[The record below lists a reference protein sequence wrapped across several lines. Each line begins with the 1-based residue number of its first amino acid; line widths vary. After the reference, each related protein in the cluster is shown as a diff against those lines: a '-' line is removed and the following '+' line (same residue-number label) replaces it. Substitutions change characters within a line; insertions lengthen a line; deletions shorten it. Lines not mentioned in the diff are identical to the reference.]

1 MADVRMN
8 YGSMEQ
14 MAKSF
19 HQAHEQ
25 LEQTI
30 GEMDKVVKMMEGGA
44 LVGDGGQAFMEALN
58 HKLKKR
64 LQVLKE
70 KMRELEGD
78 VHGAVA
84 RTRDGVQTAKTR
96 FQD

>member
-8 YGSMEQ
+8 YGSLEQ

-30 GEMDKVVKMMEGGA
+30 REMDKVVKMMEGGA

>member
-1 MADVRMN
+1 MPDVRMN
-8 YGSMEQ
+8 YSSMEQ

-30 GEMDKVVKMMEGGA
+30 TEMDKLVKLMEGGA
-44 LVGDGGQAFMEALN
+44 LVGEGGQAFSDAIN
-58 HKLKKR
+58 TKLKKR
-64 LQVLKE
+64 LTVLKA

-78 VHGAVA
+78 IHGAVA

>member
-30 GEMDKVVKMMEGGA
+30 REMDKVAKMMEGGA
-44 LVGDGGQAFMEALN
+44 LLGAGGQAFVEAIN
-58 HKLKKR
+58 TKLKKR
-64 LQVLKE
+64 LEVLKAKLHE
-70 KMRELEGD
+70 MEGD
-78 VHGAVA
+78 IHGAVA

>member
-1 MADVRMN
+1 MN

-14 MAKSF
+14 MAKAF

-25 LEQTI
+25 IEQTMR
-30 GEMDKVVKMMEGGA
+30 EMDKVVKMMEGGA
-44 LVGDGGQAFMEALN
+44 LVGDGGEAFQAALST
-58 HKLKKR
+58 KLKKR
-64 LQVLKE
+64 LEVLKT
-70 KMRELEGD
+70 KMHELEGD
-78 VHGAVA
+78 IHGAVA

>member
-1 MADVRMN
+1 MPDVRMN

-30 GEMDKVVKMMEGGA
+30 HEMDKVVKMMEGGA
-44 LVGDGGQAFMEALN
+44 LVGDGGQAFTEAIN
-58 HKLKKR
+58 NKLKKR
-64 LQVLKE
+64 LAVLKA
-70 KMRELEGD
+70 KMQEMEGD
-78 VHGAVA
+78 IHGAVA

>member
-14 MAKSF
+14 MGKSF

-30 GEMDKVVKMMEGGA
+30 REMDKVVKMMEGGA

-64 LQVLKE
+64 LQGLKE

-78 VHGAVA
+78 IHGAVA

>member
-14 MAKSF
+14 MQKAF

-30 GEMDKVVKMMEGGA
+30 REMDKIVKLMEGGA
-44 LVGDGGQAFMEALN
+44 LVGDGGQAFTEAIN
-58 HKLKKR
+58 NKLKKR
-64 LQVLKE
+64 LAVLQA
-70 KMRELEGD
+70 KMQEMEGD
-78 VHGAVA
+78 IHGAVA
-84 RTRDGVQTAKTR
+84 KTRDGVTTARSR
-96 FQD
+96 FTD

>member
-8 YGSMEQ
+8 YGSLEQ

-30 GEMDKVVKMMEGGA
+30 REMDKVVKMMEGGA

-64 LQVLKE
+64 LQALKE

>member
-14 MAKSF
+14 MGKSF

-30 GEMDKVVKMMEGGA
+30 REMDKVVKMMEGGA